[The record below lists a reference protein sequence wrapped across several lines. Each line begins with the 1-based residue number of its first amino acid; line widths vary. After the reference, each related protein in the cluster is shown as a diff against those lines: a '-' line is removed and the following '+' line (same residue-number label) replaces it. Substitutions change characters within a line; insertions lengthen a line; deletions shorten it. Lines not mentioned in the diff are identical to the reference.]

1 MLSRPV
7 DASGDILPVTEPSDL
22 LSGTPAVEVALKDH
36 ICLYSGE
43 WWEDP
48 ERGNEILDLL
58 SESRCTDQDAETLES
73 YLVSYLLEFPAVRS
87 VSDVFSSFS
96 GHTFHFSCTAHT
108 DYGDLT
114 ISDSLS

>member
-7 DASGDILPVTEPSDL
+7 DASGDILPVTKLSDL
-22 LSGTPAVEVALKDH
+22 LSGTPAVEAALKDH

-48 ERGNEILDLL
+48 EKGNEILALL
-58 SESRCTDQDAETLES
+58 SESRCTDRDAETLES

-87 VSDVFSSFS
+87 VSDVSSSFA

-108 DYGDLT
+108 DSGDLN
-114 ISDSLS
+114 ISETL